1 MIVRPPQPCE
11 TEGVSLSLSPRLQSS
26 GAIIADC
33 SLELLGS
40 NDPPTLASCILRA
53 GTTGQNAEVA
63 KKIQVTLKKFSAS
76 KKLSTQQEGNHEQ
89 AKKRALKGKPK
100 RWLVP

>member
-53 GTTGQNAEVA
+53 GTTGTSQCIQLSSLLAE
-63 KKIQVTLKKFSAS
+63 FSRAECRS
-76 KKLSTQQEGNHEQ
+76 GQENPSYTKEILRVEETEYTARRQ
-89 AKKRALKGKPK
+89 P
-100 RWLVP
+100 

>member
-76 KKLSTQQEGNHEQ
+76 KKRECEYTARRQ
-89 AKKRALKGKPK
+89 P
-100 RWLVP
+100 